1 VARLDGRYPTAIE
14 TGRRALVLLADVGDP
29 GHRVRV
35 QGTVGLA
42 LAESGAADEAEAV
55 RAALS
60 DEGQAADGT
69 RAMIGGYLA
78 RSRGERAHAAK
89 LFEAAAASLLGHH
102 DARDVVEALVGVA
115 ASTDDLADRE
125 AVLVQL
131 DEVCKRGGLVLL
143 PRDRALLGAR

>member
-1 VARLDGRYPTAIE
+1 
-14 TGRRALVLLADVGDP
+14 
-29 GHRVRV
+29 
-35 QGTVGLA
+35 LA
-42 LAESGAADEAEAV
+42 LAESGAAEEAEAI
-55 RAALS
+55 RTALS

-78 RSRGERAHAAK
+78 RARGERTHAAK
-89 LFEAAAASLLGHH
+89 MFEVAAVSLLGHH

-115 ASTDDLADRE
+115 ACTDDPADRE

-143 PRDRALLGAR
+143 PRDRALIGAA